1 MQFSVQNQFMLPVV
15 HSVPYIGRDLNH
27 HRFRNCPNFSK
38 VFHIWDTLTTIDVIF
53 KFYHICKSH
62 ALMG

>member
-38 VFHIWDTLTTIDVIF
+38 SF
-53 KFYHICKSH
+53 SH
-62 ALMG
+62 LGYFNHYWCYI